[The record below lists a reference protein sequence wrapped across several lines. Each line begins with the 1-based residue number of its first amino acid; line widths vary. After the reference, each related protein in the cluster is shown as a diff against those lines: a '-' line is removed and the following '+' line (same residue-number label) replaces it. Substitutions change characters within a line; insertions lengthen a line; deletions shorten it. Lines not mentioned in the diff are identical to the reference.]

1 MANIIN
7 MSNGSITQVL
17 LASLTSI
24 PTSSTAVSGTTNW
37 KKFDAIYFVTK
48 MHYKEAKDV
57 STFTNLIFTK
67 NVVIGDSYNAF
78 RASTSNGEA
87 WEANLNCW
95 FFNDQIKISK
105 KVYYYDILSVSIYG
119 VNF

>member
-17 LASLTSI
+17 LASLTNI

-48 MHYKEAKDV
+48 MHYKEVNDV
-57 STFTNLIFTK
+57 ASFTNLVFTK
-67 NVVIGDSYNAF
+67 NVVIGDTYSVS
-78 RASTSNGEA
+78 RVSTSNGQA
-87 WEANLNCW
+87 WETNLNCW
-95 FFNDQIKISK
+95 FFNDQIKVSK
-105 KVYYYDILSVSIYG
+105 KVYVYDITRVDIYG

>member
-1 MANIIN
+1 MANIIS
-7 MSNGSITQVL
+7 MGTGSVSPVL
-17 LASLTSI
+17 LATLTNI

-37 KKFDAIYFVTK
+37 RKFDAIYFVTK
-48 MHYKEAKDV
+48 IHYKEV
-57 STFTNLIFTK
+57 TSVTIFTNLIFTK
-67 NVVIGDSYNAF
+67 NVVIGDSYTAC
-78 RASTSNGEA
+78 RVDTSNGEA

-105 KVYYYDILSVSIYG
+105 KVYQYDIIRVDIYG